1 MNQQE
6 APKAVIL
13 SGLRAG
19 HTRRQSM
26 SYEDIK
32 QSTDNKVRKKFERSL
47 SLLED
52 LLIFYD
58 KNIEKHGKI
67 LMFVT
72 K

>member
-19 HTRRQSM
+19 RTRRKTM
-26 SYEDIK
+26 SFEDIE
-32 QSTDNKVRKKFERSL
+32 QSTNNEVRKKFERIL

-52 LLIFYD
+52 LLICY

-67 LMFVT
+67 LMFMT

>member
-1 MNQQE
+1 VAKMNQQE

-19 HTRRQSM
+19 HTRRKIM

-32 QSTDNKVRKKFERSL
+32 QSTNNEVRKKFEQIL

-52 LLIFYD
+52 LLIF
-58 KNIEKHGKI
+58 
-67 LMFVT
+67 L
-72 K
+72 